1 MIHIKALLDS
11 KLSQITKDLIF
22 IANDPISI
30 PHQFSSKEDIEI
42 AGFLTALLSW
52 GMRKQ
57 IIERAGILMQLMD
70 NAPYQFLMQAKA
82 RDFSRL
88 EQFQYRTFKGIDC
101 HALVYALAMIYRK
114 HDGLEQ
120 TFSSGFAQGN
130 IWDAIVFVR
139 KILLS
144 YPHEKR
150 TEKHLANP
158 EKGASAKRINMF
170 LRWMVRQDE
179 SGIDFGLWKSIPA
192 HALICPLDL
201 HTGRSARELGL
212 LKRKQDDKKAADE
225 LTNQLLLFDNHDPV
239 KYDLALFMLSMDKQ
253 LQGL

>member
-1 MIHIKALLDS
+1 
-11 KLSQITKDLIF
+11 
-22 IANDPISI
+22 
-30 PHQFSSKEDIEI
+30 
-42 AGFLTALLSW
+42 
-52 GMRKQ
+52 
-57 IIERAGILMQLMD
+57 
-70 NAPYQFLMQAKA
+70 
-82 RDFSRL
+82 
-88 EQFQYRTFKGIDC
+88 
-101 HALVYALAMIYRK
+101 
-114 HDGLEQ
+114 
-120 TFSSGFAQGN
+120 
-130 IWDAIVFVR
+130 
-139 KILLS
+139 
-144 YPHEKR
+144 
-150 TEKHLANP
+150 LANP